1 MNGKNFDTSFFQIL
15 GTNREKQKNIFA
27 PSPKRVRN
35 AEDVE
40 FSTIESIKKLFN
52 ALTKGDK
59 DITMEKLTTQ
69 IIESRITT
77 HSADEIIGNIKQAS
91 VKTVDLLYQLKE
103 ITFP

>member
-1 MNGKNFDTSFFQIL
+1 MVKILTFFQIL

-27 PSPKRVRN
+27 PAPERMRN
-35 AEDVE
+35 AEDIE
-40 FSTIESIKKLFN
+40 PSTIENIEKLFN

-59 DITMEKLTTQ
+59 DITIEKLTTQ

-77 HSADEIIGNIKQAS
+77 HSVDEIIGNIKQAS

-103 ITFP
+103 IP